1 MVHLEEL
8 NKYNV
13 WDVIE
18 LTVKKEQVTNGAS
31 SMPMWETKP
40 KARYT
45 LLEYLMTIKLLVF

>member
-18 LTVKKEQVTNGAS
+18 LTAKKRAG
-31 SMPMWETKP
+31 
-40 KARYT
+40 
-45 LLEYLMTIKLLVF
+45 KLYRRQ

>member
-18 LTVKKEQVTNGAS
+18 LTVKKEHERGDGS
-31 SMPMWETKP
+31 D
-40 KARYT
+40 
-45 LLEYLMTIKLLVF
+45 